1 MAMWEAQP
9 TEGRTP
15 VRDLRNHHVD
25 LCGLDYK
32 RLGQVAHRVLAAIR
46 NEHYQTVSRRTAI
59 NILSDAISQNRLD
72 IRSERKST
80 KRFKVI
86 FCLQAILAT
95 LNRLSPVGWR
105 LW

>member
-1 MAMWEAQP
+1 MWRRNR

-46 NEHYQTVSRRTAI
+46 NEHYQTVSRRTSI

-72 IRSERKST
+72 IYDLKE
-80 KRFKVI
+80 KVRRDI
-86 FCLQAILAT
+86 K
-95 LNRLSPVGWR
+95 
-105 LW
+105 